1 MLLLTNGTIA
11 TMDPARPMAEA
22 AVVDGAYF
30 AYVGGRADAED
41 FARRFSR
48 GAWETLD
55 LQGRFVM
62 PGFNDSHLHFIHYVK
77 TKLSVNLFGCTSLA
91 EVQERLRRG
100 LAGLEAGSGRWLLGE
115 GWNQE
120 QFTGER
126 RFPTRRE
133 LDQVSTE
140 YPILILRSC
149 FHVGALN
156 SRALELLHINRD
168 TVGHYGAFAEVDETG
183 APNGVVKENV
193 LDDIKAAIP
202 SVGLSPLMEQVVQSQ
217 HDLLAEGLTSIQSD
231 DFKYAP
237 DEEPY
242 ALMDGLREL
251 AERGALKLRFAEQA
265 LLTEPETLEEFFTR
279 GGACFGG
286 GDRFRISTVKLLAD
300 GSLGARTAFLREPY
314 SDAPDTCGLP
324 IYPEQAQLDRL
335 VVTAHRHNMAVA
347 IHAIGD
353 GAAEMVLNAFQ
364 RARAE
369 LPWLHPRH
377 GMVHC
382 QILSEGQLRRMAE
395 LEAALEEARAR
406 RARLEQYR
414 AAEDGR
420 VFFRREEARPYV
432 FLEEDIILEKEI
444 DFLLK
449 KLEHR
454 HQDYLKI
461 IGSQCMGAAV
471 DEEWLSRGVYNHFSR
486 VFFLTEP
493 GLPHDDALPAG
504 EYACLY
510 YRGAYDRLEE
520 HCGVLLAGIAAA
532 GRRPAGPP
540 LELYR
545 VDAHDTNREEEY
557 VTELQMRVE

>member
-41 FARRFSR
+41 FTRRFSR

-77 TKLSVNLFGCTSLA
+77 TKLSVNLFGCASLA

-202 SVGLSPLMEQVVQSQ
+202 SVGLSPLLEQVVQSQ

-237 DEEPY
+237 SWTACGSWPS
-242 ALMDGLREL
+242 
-251 AERGALKLRFAEQA
+251 
-265 LLTEPETLEEFFTR
+265 
-279 GGACFGG
+279 GG
-286 GDRFRISTVKLLAD
+286 R
-300 GSLGARTAFLREPY
+300 
-314 SDAPDTCGLP
+314 
-324 IYPEQAQLDRL
+324 
-335 VVTAHRHNMAVA
+335 
-347 IHAIGD
+347 
-353 GAAEMVLNAFQ
+353 
-364 RARAE
+364 
-369 LPWLHPRH
+369 
-377 GMVHC
+377 
-382 QILSEGQLRRMAE
+382 
-395 LEAALEEARAR
+395 
-406 RARLEQYR
+406 
-414 AAEDGR
+414 
-420 VFFRREEARPYV
+420 
-432 FLEEDIILEKEI
+432 
-444 DFLLK
+444 
-449 KLEHR
+449 
-454 HQDYLKI
+454 
-461 IGSQCMGAAV
+461 
-471 DEEWLSRGVYNHFSR
+471 
-486 VFFLTEP
+486 
-493 GLPHDDALPAG
+493 
-504 EYACLY
+504 
-510 YRGAYDRLEE
+510 
-520 HCGVLLAGIAAA
+520 
-532 GRRPAGPP
+532 
-540 LELYR
+540 
-545 VDAHDTNREEEY
+545 
-557 VTELQMRVE
+557 

>member
-55 LQGRFVM
+55 LQGCFVM

-77 TKLSVNLFGCTSLA
+77 TKLSVNLFGCASLA

-286 GDRFRISTVKLLAD
+286 GDRFR
-300 GSLGARTAFLREPY
+300 
-314 SDAPDTCGLP
+314 
-324 IYPEQAQLDRL
+324 
-335 VVTAHRHNMAVA
+335 
-347 IHAIGD
+347 
-353 GAAEMVLNAFQ
+353 FQ

-395 LEAALEEARAR
+395 LDVTAFVQPVFINGDMHIAPGRLGGKRLAHSYAWGDMERLGLHMAFGTDCPVECFHPLEGVYCAVTRRDFTGNGPFLPEQALTPYQALYAYTAGGAYASGEERIK
-406 RARLEQYR
+406 
-414 AAEDGR
+414 GR
-420 VFFRREEARPYV
+420 IRSGLLA
-432 FLEEDIILEKEI
+432 
-444 DFLLK
+444 DFLLVDRN
-449 KLEHR
+449 LLTCPPEELLSAR
-454 HQDYLKI
+454 VLRTYV
-461 IGSQCMGAAV
+461 GGAC
-471 DEEWLSRGVYNHFSR
+471 
-486 VFFLTEP
+486 VFRDPSF
-493 GLPHDDALPAG
+493 
-504 EYACLY
+504 
-510 YRGAYDRLEE
+510 
-520 HCGVLLAGIAAA
+520 
-532 GRRPAGPP
+532 
-540 LELYR
+540 
-545 VDAHDTNREEEY
+545 
-557 VTELQMRVE
+557 

>member
-30 AYVGGRADAED
+30 AYVGGRADAGD

-183 APNGVVKENV
+183 AP
-193 LDDIKAAIP
+193 
-202 SVGLSPLMEQVVQSQ
+202 
-217 HDLLAEGLTSIQSD
+217 
-231 DFKYAP
+231 
-237 DEEPY
+237 
-242 ALMDGLREL
+242 
-251 AERGALKLRFAEQA
+251 
-265 LLTEPETLEEFFTR
+265 
-279 GGACFGG
+279 
-286 GDRFRISTVKLLAD
+286 
-300 GSLGARTAFLREPY
+300 TA
-314 SDAPDTCGLP
+314 
-324 IYPEQAQLDRL
+324 
-335 VVTAHRHNMAVA
+335 
-347 IHAIGD
+347 
-353 GAAEMVLNAFQ
+353 
-364 RARAE
+364 
-369 LPWLHPRH
+369 W
-377 GMVHC
+377 
-382 QILSEGQLRRMAE
+382 
-395 LEAALEEARAR
+395 
-406 RARLEQYR
+406 
-414 AAEDGR
+414 
-420 VFFRREEARPYV
+420 
-432 FLEEDIILEKEI
+432 
-444 DFLLK
+444 
-449 KLEHR
+449 
-454 HQDYLKI
+454 
-461 IGSQCMGAAV
+461 
-471 DEEWLSRGVYNHFSR
+471 
-486 VFFLTEP
+486 
-493 GLPHDDALPAG
+493 
-504 EYACLY
+504 
-510 YRGAYDRLEE
+510 
-520 HCGVLLAGIAAA
+520 
-532 GRRPAGPP
+532 
-540 LELYR
+540 
-545 VDAHDTNREEEY
+545 
-557 VTELQMRVE
+557 

>member
-202 SVGLSPLMEQVVQSQ
+202 SVGLRPLLEQVVQSQ

-353 GAAEMVLNAFQ
+353 GAA
-364 RARAE
+364 
-369 LPWLHPRH
+369 
-377 GMVHC
+377 
-382 QILSEGQLRRMAE
+382 
-395 LEAALEEARAR
+395 
-406 RARLEQYR
+406 
-414 AAEDGR
+414 
-420 VFFRREEARPYV
+420 
-432 FLEEDIILEKEI
+432 
-444 DFLLK
+444 
-449 KLEHR
+449 
-454 HQDYLKI
+454 
-461 IGSQCMGAAV
+461 
-471 DEEWLSRGVYNHFSR
+471 
-486 VFFLTEP
+486 
-493 GLPHDDALPAG
+493 
-504 EYACLY
+504 
-510 YRGAYDRLEE
+510 
-520 HCGVLLAGIAAA
+520 
-532 GRRPAGPP
+532 
-540 LELYR
+540 
-545 VDAHDTNREEEY
+545 
-557 VTELQMRVE
+557 